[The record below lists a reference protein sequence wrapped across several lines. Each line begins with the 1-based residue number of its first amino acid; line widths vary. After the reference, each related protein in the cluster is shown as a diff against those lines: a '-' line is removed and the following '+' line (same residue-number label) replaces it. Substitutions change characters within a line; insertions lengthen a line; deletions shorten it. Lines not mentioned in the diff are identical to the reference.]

1 FGVTG
6 DAMLSAW
13 QNQMRVGAEWWQAVA
28 VGSLETQSG
37 KGDSGIKRLK
47 LRKRGRSGKMLRQI
61 HKGLLEFAAKEVFHA
76 MRGKTLRGE
85 RGVQTI
91 SAEMSLGI
99 HPAQRFQQ
107 LKNQPRGRMHRRI

>member
-1 FGVTG
+1 
-6 DAMLSAW
+6 
-13 QNQMRVGAEWWQAVA
+13 
-28 VGSLETQSG
+28 
-37 KGDSGIKRLK
+37 
-47 LRKRGRSGKMLRQI
+47 MLRQI

-91 SAEMSLGI
+91 SAEMSLRI

-107 LKNQPRGRMHRRI
+107 LKNQPRGRMHRRIESDQAGFAHRSFIQWIARNVQAGDLVPALTQPRRGRGQTKGLPAHLVR